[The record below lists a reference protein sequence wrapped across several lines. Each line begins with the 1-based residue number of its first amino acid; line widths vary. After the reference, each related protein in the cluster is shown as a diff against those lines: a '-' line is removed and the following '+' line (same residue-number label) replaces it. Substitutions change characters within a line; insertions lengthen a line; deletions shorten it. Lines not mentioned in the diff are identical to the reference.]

1 MKRKPN
7 ILAMLVCAWFGALPV
22 CLFASIG
29 AMLGKPVCIGFVCAV
44 RPEWLSK
51 LLGG

>member
-7 ILAMLVCAWFGALPV
+7 IVISMVLGALPV

-29 AMLGKPVCIGFVCAV
+29 VMLGRPVCIGFICAV

-51 LLGG
+51 LFGG